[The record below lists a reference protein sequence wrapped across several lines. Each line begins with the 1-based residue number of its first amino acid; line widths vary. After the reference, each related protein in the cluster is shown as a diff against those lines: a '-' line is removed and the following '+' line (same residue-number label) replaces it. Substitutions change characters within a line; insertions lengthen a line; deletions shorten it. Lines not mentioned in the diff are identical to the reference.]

1 MVVVEREG
9 GMVDVTVTIHFLGAM
24 DWEEVSMVAVVV
36 VTAVKTARVVH
47 PLNLVEV
54 VMVTVAVVMEVEGG
68 ETVPR
73 VEVVE
78 VVKEMET
85 VGVWWW
91 KVKDHQKN
99 HQ

>member
-1 MVVVEREG
+1 VVVVEREE
-9 GMVDVTVTIHFLGAM
+9 GMVEMTVTIHFLGAM
-24 DWEEVSMVAVVV
+24 EWEEMAMVAVVV
-36 VTAVKTARVVH
+36 VTAVKTARVGH

-54 VMVTVAVVMEVEGG
+54 VMVMVTVAVEVEGG
-68 ETVPR
+68 EPVPR

>member
-1 MVVVEREG
+1 MVE
-9 GMVDVTVTIHFLGAM
+9 MTVTIHFLGAM
-24 DWEEVSMVAVVV
+24 EWEEMAMVAVVV
-36 VTAVKTARVVH
+36 VTAVKTARVGH

-54 VMVTVAVVMEVEGG
+54 VMVMVTVAVEVEGG
-68 ETVPR
+68 EPVPR